1 MSNLLYAPAIHQAAA
16 GGDLEEMKKLAEH
29 AEEHLEEHGDIRSAL
44 ALLQVEIARLEKKG
58 NQ

>member
-16 GGDLEEMKKLAEH
+16 GGDLKEMKTLAEH
-29 AEEHLEEHGDIRSAL
+29 AEEHLQEHGDIKAAL
-44 ALLQVEIARLEKKG
+44 ALLQAEIARLEKKR